1 MPEMPP
7 HLFAF
12 DLDGTLIGSSGT
24 ISPATRRALH
34 KIRAQGHKIVII
46 TGRSSLEPSFLE
58 PLPLDGY
65 AVLNGVVC
73 FCVDQCTDQLIYQH
87 IFQTPLLECLI
98 RFLPPHIP
106 VVLSSTNQTYATDTQ
121 LPALEWARQ
130 AGRLHPIPK
139 VLPPQILS
147 LEIHHL
153 EAAQLRPR
161 LIQNFPELKV
171 YFGLPPYP
179 DHLYLMPAGGH
190 KGTAL
195 EVLAQHLGI
204 PLERTL
210 VFGDASNDLEM
221 LERAGTS
228 IQVGNLPIHFATHH
242 RVSNPEF
249 GLPQFLERWLG
260 PKV

>member
-1 MPEMPP
+1 MNP

-24 ISPATRRALH
+24 LSPATQSALH
-34 KIRAQGHKIVII
+34 RIYNQGHKIVII
-46 TGRSSLEPSFLE
+46 TGRSSLEPTFLE

-73 FCVDQCTDQLIYQH
+73 FAGDQLIYQH
-87 IFQTPLLECLI
+87 VFETFLLERI
-98 RFLPPHIP
+98 IAALPSHIP
-106 VVLSSTNQTYATDTQ
+106 YTLSSSSQTYATH
-121 LPALEWARQ
+121 PNHPNLEWARQ
-130 AGRLHPIPK
+130 AGRLHPIPA
-139 VLPPQILS
+139 VLPPNILS
-147 LEIHHL
+147 LEVHHL

-161 LIQNFPELKV
+161 LITNFPELKV

-195 EVLAQHLGI
+195 SVFSQHLEI
-204 PLERTL
+204 PLERSI

-221 LERAGTS
+221 LEWAGTS
-228 IQVGNLPIHFATHH
+228 IQVGNLPINFAPHH
-242 RVSNPEF
+242 RVSNPEI
-249 GLPQFLERWLG
+249 GLANWLNTWLEGWR
-260 PKV
+260 K